1 MRQVDIGRG
10 EVHARQRGVAAAAHV
25 DAEHLDL
32 AGRRLEQAEQHGD
45 GRGLAG
51 AVAAQQAEHG
61 AARHREGQIVDCDD
75 LAVHLA
81 QVPDLDGGRLG
92 HGRIIAP

>member
-1 MRQVDIGRG
+1 MRGKRG
-10 EVHARQRGVAAAAHV
+10 IAAAQHVHAQHV
-25 DAEHLDL
+25 ML
-32 AGRRLEQAEQHGD
+32 AGGGLEQPQQHGD

-51 AVAAQQAEHG
+51 AVAAQQPEHR
-61 AARHREGQIVDCDD
+61 AARHREGQIVDRDD

-81 QVPDLDGGRLG
+81 QVPDIDGGAVR